1 MKETKET
8 ESPFKTFLKTL
19 LSNPS
24 KQKLYLEYF
33 SAENGNK
40 SYYLDTLTM
49 VSQWEKPKSDI
60 HTEVI
65 LMNGLE
71 VNDKLMLWF
80 KTTEGKISLLEH

>member
-1 MKETKET
+1 
-8 ESPFKTFLKTL
+8 
-19 LSNPS
+19 
-24 KQKLYLEYF
+24 
-33 SAENGNK
+33 
-40 SYYLDTLTM
+40 M

-60 HTEVI
+60 NTEVI